1 VQRKPQLRSARFNNS
16 RSALIGS
23 VQSSVARNWTMKVDF
38 STGVIIVLVL
48 NGTLLGAEIF
58 EPKLDQVQRHIS
70 TGATLFAR

>member
-58 EPKLDQVQRHIS
+58 DPKLDQVQRHIS
-70 TGATLFAR
+70 TGATLLAR

>member
-70 TGATLFAR
+70 TGATLLAR